1 MALGRKKP
9 EPQPVP
15 ERRTNVANL
24 AEVDPLVL
32 MFLNVAAAYDAV
44 SSDADKTSAIATAEQ
59 LIAPFRRI
67 GMSDMGAVAAAMACL
82 GASWLR
88 DAGRTDLADSM
99 LAAAMPFR
107 RVV

>member
-1 MALGRKKP
+1 MAFGKKKI
-9 EPQPVP
+9 EP
-15 ERRTNVANL
+15 ERNTPVSSSGT
-24 AEVDPLVL
+24 VDPLVVL
-32 MFLNVAAAYDAV
+32 FLNVASAYDTV
-44 SSDADKTSAIATAEQ
+44 TEEADKVAAVAMAEQ

-67 GMSDMGAVAAAMACL
+67 GMSDMAAAAAAMACL

-88 DAGRTDLADSM
+88 DAGREDLADSM